1 MRVAFVGKGGSGKST
16 ISAMFAQTCAQQG
29 RNVLAID
36 LDYNMDMAF
45 NLGVKHDLG
54 ERYISRSRQDFFAYT
69 GLGQQGA
76 LKDLIA
82 RFDDGALFN
91 PDRSSDTYS
100 AQYAVD
106 VTNKIKMMVVGPT
119 PDDRLYGK
127 ECGHVFMSPIRYY
140 LPLLDT
146 DRVVVLD
153 STAGTDLVSFG
164 MYQGADI
171 IVCVVEPREN
181 SIRVFEQIKPI
192 AKEFNI
198 PLYMFINK
206 QNDATDNLFV
216 DYQDS
221 VIGSLPFSDI
231 DQIAQSTDHSSLTE
245 LYHKIMQCQIDQ
257 SLRQQRLKQ
266 WKDGHDARI
275 AA

>member
-16 ISAMFAQTCAQQG
+16 ISAMFAQTCAQHG
-29 RNVLAID
+29 RDVLAID

-54 ERYISRSRQDFFAYT
+54 DRYISRSRHDFFAYT
-69 GLGQQGA
+69 GLGSQGA

-82 RFDDGALFN
+82 RFDEGALFN
-91 PDRSSDTYS
+91 PDSLNDTYS
-100 AQYAVD
+100 QQYAVD
-106 VTNKIKMMVVGPT
+106 VTDKIKMMVVGPT

-140 LPLLDT
+140 LPLLET
-146 DRVVVLD
+146 ERVVVLD

-164 MYQGADI
+164 MYQGADM

-181 SIRVFEQIKPI
+181 SMRVFEQIKPI

-206 QNDATDNLFV
+206 QHAATDSLFSS
-216 DYQDS
+216 YQD
-221 VIGSLPFSDI
+221 VIIGSLPFSDI
-231 DQIAQSTDHSSLTE
+231 DHIMQNADHPNLSE
-245 LYHKIMQCQIDQ
+245 LYHKIMQCKIDP
-257 SLRQQRLKQ
+257 SLRQKRLKQ
-266 WKDGHDARI
+266 WKDGHDAKI